1 MLSYVEDYEQIEK
14 RCSKCGDWWPADL
27 EFFHRSN
34 GNGLNSW
41 CKACCSERKAERY
54 QENKLA
60 RSLR

>member
-14 RCSKCGDWWPADL
+14 RCSKCGDWWPADS
-27 EFFHRSN
+27 EFFHRN
-34 GNGLNSW
+34 GKSLSSW